1 MSILVCAA
9 TAFEIEPTLSLIT
22 QNKINEKVVTL
33 VTGVGLTAATYQL
46 TKQVLV
52 NRPKLIIQAG
62 LAGSFNADLPILKT
76 VVVKNESLGDLGV
89 LENNRFKNIFELGF
103 EEKNKLPWTEGKLL
117 NTHEAI
123 LKLTDLPIVNAVT
136 VQQIT
141 TDRILIDHYKNELGA
156 QIETMEGAALHF
168 VALMENIPFIQI
180 RCISNFVG
188 ERDKQNWK
196 IQESIRQLNLELQ
209 RLLVKL

>member
-9 TAFEIEPTLSLIT
+9 TAFEIEPTLSLIA
-22 QNKINEKVVTL
+22 QNKINEKVTTL

-46 TKQVLV
+46 TKHVLV

-62 LAGSFNADLPILKT
+62 IAGSLNADVPLLKT
-76 VVVKNESLGDLGV
+76 VVVKNDCLGDLGV
-89 LENNRFKNIFELGF
+89 LETGQFKNIFDLGF
-103 EEKNKLPWTEGKLL
+103 EEKDKLPWTDGKLL
-117 NTHEAI
+117 NQHEAI
-123 LKLTDLPIVNAVT
+123 LKLANLPIVNAVT

-141 TDRILIDHYKNELGA
+141 TEKKLIDHYKNDLGA

-168 VALMENIPFIQI
+168 VALMENIPFIQL

-188 ERDKQNWK
+188 ERNKENWK
-196 IQESIRQLNLELQ
+196 LQESIRQLNFELQ
-209 RLLVKL
+209 QLLVKL